1 MARVIIFQ
9 PKTDNFS
16 RKLARKKVKELVT
29 IVAREARYTTLRYTG
44 NSYPTPTGRLSR
56 SIRSNVGTKGRWRVV
71 GSVGSNLSIAEVVH
85 DGARPHWIRPRNVP
99 GMKFYWKAKG
109 RLVCIK
115 TPVYHPGMNGKFY
128 LVEPLK
134 IEGRRLGWRVVTSAV
149 TERLVR

>member
-16 RKLARKKVKELVT
+16 RAHARKKVKELVT
-29 IVAREARYTTLRYTG
+29 AVTHEARYHAGRYTG
-44 NSYPTPTGRLSR
+44 NSYPTPTGNLAR
-56 SIRSNVGTKGRWRVV
+56 SIRGNIGTKGRWTVV
-71 GSVGSNLSIAEVVH
+71 GSVGSSLSYATVVH
-85 DGARPHWIRPRNVP
+85 DGARPHWISPRLRP
-99 GMKFYWKAKG
+99 GMKFYWKQAG
-109 RLVCIK
+109 RFVCIK
-115 TPVYHPGMNGKFY
+115 SPVLHPGMNGKFY